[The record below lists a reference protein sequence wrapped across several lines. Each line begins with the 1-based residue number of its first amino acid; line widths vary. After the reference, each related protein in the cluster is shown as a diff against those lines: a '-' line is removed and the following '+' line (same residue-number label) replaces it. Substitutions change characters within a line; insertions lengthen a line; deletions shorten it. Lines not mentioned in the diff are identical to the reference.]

1 MRLSVIHILYINK
14 NDNRFL
20 RVKKSYEKVENK
32 NKKWKMIT
40 TLILPAVGFTTIVVF
55 VIAIVIMKKLNH
67 EATTE
72 LPQEINESLL

>member
-1 MRLSVIHILYINK
+1 
-14 NDNRFL
+14 
-20 RVKKSYEKVENK
+20 
-32 NKKWKMIT
+32 MIT
-40 TLILPAVGFTTIVVF
+40 TLILPAVGFAAIVVF